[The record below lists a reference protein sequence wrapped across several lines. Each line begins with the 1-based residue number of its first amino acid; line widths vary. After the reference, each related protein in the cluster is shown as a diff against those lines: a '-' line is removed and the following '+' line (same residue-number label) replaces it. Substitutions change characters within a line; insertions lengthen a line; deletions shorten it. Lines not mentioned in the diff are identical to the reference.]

1 MLSDTIESEHS
12 SSESSAFR
20 DAFGAL
26 KFIRRDCHKYKVR
39 WTDTSWELSRTARTG
54 TLEEI
59 TLQGRH
65 DLAKILRCSR
75 SSRATHSKQYIPE
88 ASTYL
93 PMYIQ
98 PLLLSSGR
106 KRALLIGINYK
117 GQHCELKGCNND
129 IRNILQPLVNQ
140 WGYHPRD
147 IMLLTDEGNN
157 PLPTRR
163 NILYEMHRLV
173 SQSRAGDSIFIHF
186 SGHGSQVQDPDGDEV
201 DGYDEVIF
209 PVDYQESG
217 VIVDDEIH
225 DILVKPLAAGS
236 RLTAL
241 FQSCHSG
248 TVLDLPYIYDPREH
262 KFVHGVARSAR
273 TRKQSQAQVVCFS
286 GCGDSEM
293 SESITLP
300 GQSISGLMTSA
311 FIHVFSRKQ
320 ILTFQNGLEQIY
332 AFIRRV
338 QDAKQQ
344 PQLSC
349 SYPLDTSLPFYI

>member
-106 KRALLIGINYK
+106 KRALLVSTRCVLSNAYISNAVYQIGINYK

-129 IRNILQPLVNQ
+129 IRNILQPLV
-140 WGYHPRD
+140 
-147 IMLLTDEGNN
+147 
-157 PLPTRR
+157 
-163 NILYEMHRLV
+163 
-173 SQSRAGDSIFIHF
+173 S
-186 SGHGSQVQDPDGDEV
+186 
-201 DGYDEVIF
+201 
-209 PVDYQESG
+209 
-217 VIVDDEIH
+217 
-225 DILVKPLAAGS
+225 
-236 RLTAL
+236 
-241 FQSCHSG
+241 
-248 TVLDLPYIYDPREH
+248 
-262 KFVHGVARSAR
+262 
-273 TRKQSQAQVVCFS
+273 
-286 GCGDSEM
+286 
-293 SESITLP
+293 
-300 GQSISGLMTSA
+300 
-311 FIHVFSRKQ
+311 
-320 ILTFQNGLEQIY
+320 
-332 AFIRRV
+332 
-338 QDAKQQ
+338 
-344 PQLSC
+344 SC
-349 SYPLDTSLPFYI
+349 SLPANS